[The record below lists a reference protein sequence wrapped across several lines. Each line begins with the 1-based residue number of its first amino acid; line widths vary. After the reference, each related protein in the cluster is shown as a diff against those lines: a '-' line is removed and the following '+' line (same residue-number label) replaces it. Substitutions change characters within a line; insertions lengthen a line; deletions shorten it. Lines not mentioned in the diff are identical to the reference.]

1 MTPRVLIHVQHLLGI
16 GHLQR
21 AAAIAGAL
29 QERGAKVVLATG
41 GVRVPQ
47 VEAALE
53 QRGVEVV
60 HLASARSADSSF
72 SALLDE
78 SGNTVD
84 AAWKAQRRDAVL
96 KLFAETAPDA
106 LVTEMYP
113 FGRRPFRFELTP
125 LLEAARGSASPPLI
139 VSSVRDI
146 LVTKEKPGRA
156 EEMAE
161 AARRFYDLVLVH
173 SDPKLI
179 PFEATFPQTG
189 AIDDLI
195 RYTGYVTEAKAGN
208 TATDRSNGEILISAG
223 GGAVGGPL
231 LQAAIAARSLSA
243 ERDRPW
249 RLITGGNLPQTD
261 FERLQATA
269 QGFAQGGFAPGS
281 FLVERFRTDFK
292 DLLARCRVS
301 VSQGGYNT
309 VLEILASRTP
319 AVIVPF
325 AEAGESEQT
334 DRARLLHEKG
344 LLRLLPAPELDAQR
358 LAAEIDAASVMAIPP
373 FTINLDGARQSAALI
388 LDGLAKRAA

>member
-1 MTPRVLIHVQHLLGI
+1 MTARVLIHVQHLLGI

-41 GVRVPQ
+41 GVRVPA
-47 VEAALE
+47 VEAALK

-60 HLASARSADSSF
+60 RLASARSKDSSF
-72 SALLDE
+72 STLIDE
-78 SGNTVD
+78 NGDVVD
-84 AAWKAQRRDAVL
+84 DAWKARRRDAVL
-96 KLFAETAPDA
+96 AVFAETAPDV
-106 LVTEMYP
+106 LITEMYP
-113 FGRRPFRFELTP
+113 FGRRPFRFELKP
-125 LLEAARGSASPPLI
+125 LLEAARARKNPPLI
-139 VSSVRDI
+139 ACSVRDI

-161 AARRFYDLVLVH
+161 TARRFYDLVLVH
-173 SDPKLI
+173 SDPALI
-179 PFEATFPQTG
+179 PFEATFPQAG
-189 AIDDLI
+189 AIVDLI
-195 RYTGYVTEAKAGN
+195 RYTGYVTEAKAD
-208 TATDRSNGEILISAG
+208 TAQDRSQGEILISAG

-231 LQAAIAARSLSA
+231 LQAAVAARALSA

-249 RLITGGNLPQTD
+249 RFITGGNLPQND
-261 FERLQATA
+261 FERLQTTA
-269 QGFAQGGFAPGS
+269 QGFLF
-281 FLVERFRTDFK
+281 ERFRTDFK
-292 DLLARCRVS
+292 ELLARCRVS

-319 AVIVPF
+319 SVIVPF

-344 LLRLLPAPELDAQR
+344 LLRLLPSPELDARR
-358 LAAEIDAASVMAIPP
+358 LAMEIDRAAVMAIPP

-388 LDGLAKRAA
+388 LDTLAKRAA

>member
-29 QERGAKVVLATG
+29 RERGAGVVLATG

-60 HLASARSADSSF
+60 RLASARSADSSF

-78 SGNTVD
+78 SGNVVD
-84 AAWKAQRRDAVL
+84 EAWKAARRDAVL
-96 KLFAETAPDA
+96 QLFAATAPDV
-106 LVTEMYP
+106 LITEMYP
-113 FGRRPFRFELTP
+113 FGRRPFRFELKP
-125 LLEAARGSASPPLI
+125 LLEAARARKNPPLI
-139 VSSVRDI
+139 ACSVRDI

-161 AARRFYDLVLVH
+161 TARHFYDLVLVH
-173 SDPKLI
+173 SDPSLI
-179 PFEATFPQTG
+179 PFEATFPRAG
-189 AIDDLI
+189 EIADLI
-195 RYTGYVTEAKAGN
+195 RYTGYVTEAKAD
-208 TATDRSNGEILISAG
+208 AAQDRSRGEVLISAG

-231 LQAAIAARSLSA
+231 LQAAVAARALSA

-249 RLITGGNLPQTD
+249 RLITGGNLPQAD
-261 FERLQATA
+261 FERLRATA
-269 QGFAQGGFAPGS
+269 QG
-281 FLVERFRTDFK
+281 FLVERFRSDFK
-292 DLLARCRVS
+292 DLLSRCRVS

-319 AVIVPF
+319 SVIVPF

-344 LLRLLPAPELDAQR
+344 LLRLLPAPELDPKR
-358 LAAEIDAASVMAIPP
+358 LAREIDAASVMAIPP

-388 LDGLAKRAA
+388 LDAVAKRAA

>member
-1 MTPRVLIHVQHLLGI
+1 MTPRVLMHVQHLLGI

-29 QERGAKVVLATG
+29 QERGANVVLATG

-60 HLASARSADSSF
+60 RLASARSADSSF

-78 SGNTVD
+78 SGTTVD
-84 AAWKAQRRDAVL
+84 AAWQARRRDAVL
-96 KLFAETAPDA
+96 KLFAEVAPDV

-125 LLEAARGSASPPLI
+125 LLEAARSRARPPLI
-139 VSSVRDI
+139 ACSVRDI
-146 LVTKEKPGRA
+146 LVTKQKPGRA

-179 PFEATFPQTG
+179 PFEATFPQAG
-189 AIDDLI
+189 AIQDLI
-195 RYTGYVTEAKAGN
+195 RYTGYVTEAKAGS
-208 TATDRSNGEILISAG
+208 TDADRSKGEILISAG

-231 LQAAIAARSLSA
+231 LEAAVAARSLSA
-243 ERDRPW
+243 ARDRPW
-249 RLITGGNLPQTD
+249 RLITGGNLPQSD

-269 QGFAQGGFAPGS
+269 QGFAPEGL
-281 FLVERFRTDFK
+281 LVERFRTDFK

-344 LLRLLPAPELDAQR
+344 LLRLLPAPELDAER

-388 LDGLAKRAA
+388 LDALAKRAA

>member
-21 AAAIAGAL
+21 AAAIGGAL

-47 VEAALE
+47 VEAAVE

-60 HLASARSADSSF
+60 RLASARSADSSF

-84 AAWKAQRRDAVL
+84 AAWQARRRDAVL
-96 KLFAETAPDA
+96 KLFAETAPDV

-125 LLEAARGSASPPLI
+125 LLEAARGRKNPPLI
-139 VSSVRDI
+139 ACSVRDI
-146 LVTKEKPGRA
+146 LVTKQKPGRA

-161 AARRFYDLVLVH
+161 TARRFFDLVLVH

-179 PFEATFPQTG
+179 PFEATFPQAG
-189 AIDDLI
+189 AIQDLI

-208 TATDRSNGEILISAG
+208 AAADRSNGEILISAG

-231 LQAAIAARSLSA
+231 LQAAVAARNLSA
-243 ERDRPW
+243 ERSRPW
-249 RLITGGNLPQTD
+249 RLITGGNLPQGD
-261 FERLQATA
+261 FERLQTTA
-269 QGFAQGGFAPGS
+269 QGFAPGG

-388 LDGLAKRAA
+388 LDALAKRAA

>member
-1 MTPRVLIHVQHLLGI
+1 MTPRALIHVQHLLGI

-29 QERGAKVVLATG
+29 QERGAEVVLATG
-41 GVRVPQ
+41 GVAVPQ

-53 QRGVEVV
+53 KRGVKVAR
-60 HLASARSADSSF
+60 LASARAADSSF
-72 SALLDE
+72 SGLVDE
-78 SGNTVD
+78 HGNIVD
-84 AAWKAQRRDAVL
+84 EAWKALRRDAVL
-96 KLFAETAPDA
+96 KLFAEIKPDI

-125 LLEAARGSASPPLI
+125 LLEAARASARPPLI
-139 VSSVRDI
+139 ACSVRDI
-146 LVTKEKPGRA
+146 LVTKQKPGRA

-161 AARRFYDLVLVH
+161 TARRFYDLVLVH

-179 PFEATFPQTG
+179 PFDATFPRTAEIQ
-189 AIDDLI
+189 DLI
-195 RYTGYVTEAKAGN
+195 RYTGYVTEAKADVRD
-208 TATDRSNGEILISAG
+208 ADRSAGEVLVSAG
-223 GGAVGGPL
+223 GGAVGWPL
-231 LQAAIAARSLSA
+231 LEAAVAARALSA

-249 RLITGGNLPQTD
+249 RLITGGNLPQAAFD
-261 FERLQATA
+261 RLQAA
-269 QGFAQGGFAPGS
+269 APG
-281 FLVERFRTDFK
+281 FTVERFRADFK

-325 AEAGESEQT
+325 AEGAESEQT
-334 DRARLLHEKG
+334 DRARLLAGQH
-344 LLRLLPAPELDAQR
+344 LLRLLPAPELDATR
-358 LAAEIDAASVMAIPP
+358 LASEIDHAAVMEIPS

-388 LDGLAKRAA
+388 LDALAKRAA